1 MSVLLVRIEDAFIG
15 LEYLR
20 ATFRGGTM
28 ATVAIPFIA
37 VATVVAIARYFV
49 ATRSIDGFVL

>member
-28 ATVAIPFIA
+28 ATVAVPLIA

-49 ATRSIDGFVL
+49 ATRAIDGFVL

>member
-1 MSVLLVRIEDAFIG
+1 VSVLLVRIEDASIG

-28 ATVAIPFIA
+28 ATVAIPLIA
-37 VATVVAIARYFV
+37 VATVVAIAGYFA
-49 ATRSIDGFVL
+49 ATSSIDGFVL